1 MVLARPVK
9 RRERPAAAP
18 EEAKQRTGR
27 RRARLGGAALR
38 LALMAVPAAF
48 FALFFLYPVA
58 AIVTRGLRVDG
69 QWRLGRI
76 GEVLTDPAVLDIL
89 WFTGWQAAAS
99 TALTLAVALPGAY
112 VFARF
117 TFPGKRLLRAVV
129 TVPFV
134 LPTVVAGSAFLALLG
149 HGGLLDSLWGVRLD
163 TSVWAIL
170 LAHVFFN
177 YAVVVR
183 TVGGLWAQLDPRQE
197 EAARVLGASRLAAWR
212 RVTLP
217 ALAPAVA
224 AAALMVFLFT
234 FTSFGVIQILGGP
247 RYATLEVAIYRE
259 TAQLLDLP
267 TAAVLTLVQF
277 AVVAAVLGLH
287 AWTVRRREGALKLV
301 APEQTARRPQG
312 AAQWALLWGVL
323 AVVALLI
330 LLPLAVLVERSLDAP
345 GGYGLDY
352 YRALQSVADSGGT
365 FFVAPMDAVWNSLRY
380 AAVATVF
387 AVVVGGLAAAAL
399 TIPSEPKGAPPAPQA
414 LNDAVKATRPRERGL
429 VSICGWRRARERSV
443 EERRHR
449 TRAPGGEPRV
459 IRGAGRLV
467 RGFDALLMLPLGTS
481 AVTVGFGFLIALDEP
496 PLDLRASWILVP
508 LAQAL
513 VGVPFVVR
521 TMLPVLR
528 AVDHRLREAAA
539 VLGASPLRAWREV
552 DLPLVAR
559 ALGVA
564 AGFAF
569 AVSLGEFGA
578 TVFIARPDHPTLP
591 VAVARFLGRAGQLNY
606 GQAMAL
612 STILMLVCAGSLLV
626 LERIRTDRSGEF

>member
-18 EEAKQRTGR
+18 EAAKERPGR
-27 RRARLGGAALR
+27 LRGAALR

-48 FALFFLYPVA
+48 FALFFVYPVA
-58 AIVTRGLRVDG
+58 AIVTRGLRIDG

-76 GEVLTDPAVLDIL
+76 GDVLTDPAVLDIL

-117 TFPGKRLLRAVV
+117 DFPGKRLLRAVV

-277 AVVAAVLGLH
+277 AAVAAVLALH

-365 FFVAPMDAVWNSLRY
+365 YFVAPMDAVWNSLRY

-387 AVVVGGLAAAAL
+387 AVAVGGLAAAAL
-399 TIPSEPKGAPPAPQA
+399 TRK
-414 LNDAVKATRPRERGL
+414 
-429 VSICGWRRARERSV
+429 
-443 EERRHR
+443 
-449 TRAPGGEPRV
+449 
-459 IRGAGRLV
+459 AGRLV